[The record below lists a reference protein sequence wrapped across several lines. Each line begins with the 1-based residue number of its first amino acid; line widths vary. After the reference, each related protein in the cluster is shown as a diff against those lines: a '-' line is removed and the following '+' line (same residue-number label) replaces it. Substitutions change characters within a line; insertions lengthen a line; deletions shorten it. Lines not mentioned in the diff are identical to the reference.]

1 MRRWLLLVLLV
12 LWPSIAHAHV
22 RSVSWSTWTIGR
34 RAGSTPALSPSESIV
49 GTSLDVRVR
58 MSALDLSAVGDADAY
73 LRAHLHLEPCVL
85 ESRGAEPSEAG
96 FVVRTLH
103 ARCPDGAALRV
114 TSDLFLDLIPS
125 HLHFATLSRDGVVV
139 AEQMLS
145 RDRQVWELPRER
157 TGMRFSE
164 MVSVG
169 VRHILSGADHLVFLV
184 TLLVA
189 AASLR
194 ALAAIVT
201 GFTLGHSA
209 ALILA
214 VLFGVRPQSS
224 AIEALVGA
232 TIAIVAIEN
241 VWLARRD
248 PWLPRLLLVGLAAV
262 ALFAGLGPRL
272 MIGLL
277 LFVACYFGLVARAPE
292 RTAIRGS
299 VTALFGLVHGF
310 AFSTVLTEMALPR
323 ARLASALFGFNL
335 GVELGQL
342 AIIALAWPVWRFV
355 ARTRMRNEALDLA
368 SAAAL
373 AAGVFWFVSRAIA

>member
-1 MRRWLLLVLLV
+1 VRRWLLLVLLV